1 MPRGK
6 GDYKT
11 MKCGRPVNNRCRKRF
26 NLRPSFRA
34 RSSLPAKFYQPSL
47 RRCFNERSIHSAIP
61 VRLRPPSL
69 HRPPAL
75 PPPLPREIINGSEC
89 ILIMSTMYNFS
100 GIISVEY
107 HHRGTGSQ
115 SPDDRWL
122 FAHKL
127 IPEMH
132 LSRAHDPVRAKHRA
146 PSVRRVVINARSSL
160 SFTIIINN

>member
-1 MPRGK
+1 
-6 GDYKT
+6 
-11 MKCGRPVNNRCRKRF
+11 VNNRCRKRF

-47 RRCFNERSIHSAIP
+47 RRCFNERSIHLAIP
-61 VRLRPPSL
+61 VQLSFHLFLASSL
-69 HRPPAL
+69 H
-75 PPPLPREIINGSEC
+75 EIINGSKC

-115 SPDDRWL
+115 LPNDRWL

-127 IPEMH
+127 IPETR
-132 LSRAHDPVRAKHRA
+132 LSRVHDPV
-146 PSVRRVVINARSSL
+146 VRTTGRNTVHPQYVEL
-160 SFTIIINN
+160 